1 MSRYELR
8 AAKKKDLEFLFEVST
23 IAMLPVRR
31 VNKPSFQPNLE
42 EEFKEYAKKF
52 IPEKIKVIQFK
63 KTDVGR
69 LRVVRT
75 SDEIYIGGI
84 QILPKYQNKGIGSA
98 ILEDLV
104 KQSEKLKLPIKL
116 EVAKVNKRGRKF
128 YESFGFVTVGERG
141 TDWIMKYEAN

>member
-84 QILPKYQNKGIGSA
+84 QILPK
-98 ILEDLV
+98 
-104 KQSEKLKLPIKL
+104 
-116 EVAKVNKRGRKF
+116 F

>member
-104 KQSEKLKLPIKL
+104 KESEKLKLPIKL

>member
-8 AAKKKDLEFLFEVST
+8 VAKKKDLEFLFEVST
-23 IAMLPVRR
+23 KAMLPVRR
-31 VNKPSFQPNLE
+31 VNKPNFQQNLE

-52 IPEKIKVIQFK
+52 VPEKIKVIQFE

-98 ILEDLV
+98 IFEDLV
-104 KQSEKLKLPIKL
+104 KESQALQVPIKL
-116 EVAKVNKRGRKF
+116 EVAKVNQRAKMF
-128 YESFGFVTVGERG
+128 YESLGFVTVGEKG
-141 TDWIMKYEAN
+141 TDWIMRYEAS

>member
-104 KQSEKLKLPIKL
+104 KESEELKLPIKL

>member
-8 AAKKKDLEFLFEVST
+8 TAKKKDLEFLFEVST
-23 IAMLPVRR
+23 IAMLQVRR
-31 VNKPSFQPNLE
+31 VNKPNFQPNLE
-42 EEFKEYAKKF
+42 EEFKEYTKKF
-52 IPEKIKVIQFK
+52 IPEKIKVIQFE

-104 KQSEKLKLPIKL
+104 KESEKLKLPIKL
-116 EVAKVNKRGRKF
+116 EVAKVNKRGKKF

>member
-8 AAKKKDLEFLFEVST
+8 AAQKKDLEFLFEVST
-23 IAMLPVRR
+23 KAMLPVRR
-31 VNKPSFQPNLE
+31 VNKPNFQPNLE

-52 IPEKIKVIQFK
+52 IPEKIQVIQFE

-104 KQSEKLKLPIKL
+104 KQSEELKLPIKL
-116 EVAKVNKRGRKF
+116 EVAKVNKRGQKF
-128 YESFGFVTVGERG
+128 YESFGFVTVGEKG
-141 TDWIMKYEAN
+141 TDWIMRYEAN